1 MGSDTE
7 GQKSMLHIIRAEDRQ
22 KEFRWNNHSLMAELC
37 FLQDPPGGSTGTQRV
52 TGTLSTDTPTDKLT
66 QHISE
71 VYRKHDVNVLGSS
84 LSLA

>member
-22 KEFRWNNHSLMAELC
+22 KGFRWNNHSLMAELC